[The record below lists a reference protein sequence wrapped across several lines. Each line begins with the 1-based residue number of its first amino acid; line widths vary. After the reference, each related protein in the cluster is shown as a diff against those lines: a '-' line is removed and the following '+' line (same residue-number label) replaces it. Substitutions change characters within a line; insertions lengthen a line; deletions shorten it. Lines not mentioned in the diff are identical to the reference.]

1 VNCRQGSAQRELYLF
16 LNTYFAMRRILALFI
31 IISLSGCAT
40 ITGMTDA
47 VGDLFKDSDNSE
59 PPAEL
64 TEYQP
69 EVKLKIL
76 WDKSDGVGTDE
87 LAVNLVAAISSGRV
101 IIADREG
108 LIQARSLL
116 DGELFWE
123 VEIDMPISSGPVIDG
138 DLLFV
143 ATSKADVLA
152 LNTATGEAVWKQK
165 VSSEVL
171 ALPVVADDKLLIRCT
186 DGKDFGLYRA
196 DGKQAWSVEHNMP
209 ALSIRGEGSPVV
221 VDDSVIIG
229 YANGK
234 LIALNLL
241 DGAHLWE
248 TSIAIPKG
256 RSEVERLTDI
266 NDTPVIVG
274 DTIFI
279 SSYKS
284 GINAVTPVDGDVL
297 WRNESI
303 SAISGLSA
311 DYSYLYLSDV
321 DSDVWQLDQRN
332 GASYWKQ
339 TDLHQRRL
347 SVPAVYDEY
356 VVVGDFEGYL
366 HWLSKT
372 DGRLLGRIEITDE
385 PIVAQPIIVNNVLYV
400 YASDGT
406 LAAVKVLLF

>member
-1 VNCRQGSAQRELYLF
+1 
-16 LNTYFAMRRILALFI
+16 MRRILALLFI
-31 IISLSGCAT
+31 VSLSGCAT
-40 ITGMTDA
+40 ITTMTDS
-47 VGDLFKDSDNSE
+47 VGDLFSDSDNSE

-69 EVKLKIL
+69 EIKLEII

-87 LAVNLVAAISSGRV
+87 LAVNLVPAIAEGRI
-101 IIADREG
+101 IIADHEG
-108 LIQARSLL
+108 LIQARSVL

-123 VEIDMPISSGPVIDG
+123 VEIDMPVSAGPVIDG

-143 ATSKADVLA
+143 GTSKADVLA
-152 LNTATGEAVWKQK
+152 LNTATGEAVWKQR

-186 DGKDFGLYRA
+186 DGKDIALNRM
-196 DGKQAWSVEHNMP
+196 DGKQLWTIEHNIP
-209 ALSIRGEGSPVV
+209 ALSIRGEGAPVI
-221 VDDSVIIG
+221 VDESAIIG

-234 LIALNLL
+234 LIAINLA

-248 TSIAIPKG
+248 TSIAIPRG

-266 NDTPVIVG
+266 NGTPVLNEG
-274 DTIFI
+274 TIFI
-279 SSYKS
+279 TGFKS
-284 GINAVTPVDGDVL
+284 GINAVSSIDGDVL
-297 WRNESI
+297 WRNESVP
-303 SAISGLSA
+303 AISGLTA
-311 DYSYLYLSDV
+311 DMSYLYLSDTS
-321 DSDVWQLDQRN
+321 SDVWQLDQRN

-347 SVPAVYDEY
+347 SMPAVYDDY

-366 HWLSKT
+366 HWLSKI

-385 PIVAQPIIVNNVLYV
+385 PIVAQPIVIDNILYV

>member
-1 VNCRQGSAQRELYLF
+1 
-16 LNTYFAMRRILALFI
+16 MHKILALLF

-40 ITGMTDA
+40 LTNMTDS

-69 EVKLKIL
+69 EVKLEII
-76 WDKSDGVGTDE
+76 WDESDGVGTDE
-87 LAVNLVAAISSGRV
+87 LAVNLVPAVADGRI

-123 VEIDMPISSGPVIDG
+123 VEIDMPISTGPVIDN
-138 DLLFV
+138 DLLFIG
-143 ATSKADVLA
+143 TSKADVLA
-152 LNTATGEAVWKQK
+152 LNTATGEAVWKQR

-171 ALPVVADDKLLIRCT
+171 SLPVVVSDTVLIRCL
-186 DGKDFGLYRA
+186 DGKNIALNRNS
-196 DGKQAWSVEHNMP
+196 GKQIWVVEHSIP
-209 ALSIRGEGSPVV
+209 ALSIRGEGAPVAIDDESV
-221 VDDSVIIG
+221 VIG

-234 LIALNLL
+234 LVAINLL
-241 DGAHLWE
+241 DGAYLWE
-248 TSIAIPKG
+248 TSIATPRG

-266 NDTPVIVG
+266 NGTPVLQS
-274 DTIFI
+274 DMIFV
-279 SSYKS
+279 SSFNR

-297 WRNESI
+297 WTNDTI
-303 SAISGLSA
+303 AVNQGLTV
-311 DYSYLYLSDV
+311 DDRYIYLNDAS
-321 DSDVWQLDQRN
+321 SDVWQLDQRN

-339 TDLHQRRL
+339 TDLHQRQL
-347 SVPAVYDEY
+347 SIPVVYGDY

-366 HWLSKT
+366 HWLSKI

-385 PIVAQPIIVNNVLYV
+385 AIIAQPVVIDDVLYV

>member
-1 VNCRQGSAQRELYLF
+1 MQ
-16 LNTYFAMRRILALFI
+16 RILALLFI
-31 IISLSGCAT
+31 VSLSGCAT

-47 VGDLFKDSDNSE
+47 VGDLFSDSDNSE

-69 EVKLKIL
+69 EVKLEII
-76 WDKSDGVGTDE
+76 WDESDGVGTDE
-87 LAVNLVAAISSGRV
+87 LALNLVPAVDGTRI

-123 VEIDMPISSGPVIDG
+123 VEIDMPISSGPVIDR

-143 ATSKADVLA
+143 GTSKADILA
-152 LNTATGEAVWKQK
+152 LSTLTGEAIWKQR

-171 ALPVVADDKLLIRCT
+171 ALPVVANDKLLIRCT
-186 DGKDFGLYRA
+186 DGKDIALNRD
-196 DGKQAWSVEHNMP
+196 DGRQLWAVEHTIP

-221 VDDSVIIG
+221 VGDSVIIG

-234 LIALNLL
+234 LVAIDLL
-241 DGAHLWE
+241 DGAHIWE
-248 TSIAIPKG
+248 TSIAIPRG

-266 NDTPVIVG
+266 NGTPIIKD
-274 DTIFI
+274 DTIFV
-279 SSYKS
+279 SSFKS
-284 GINAVTPVDGDVL
+284 GVNAVTPIDGDVL
-297 WRNESI
+297 WRNELI
-303 SAISGLSA
+303 SANQGLSA
-311 DYSYLYLSDV
+311 DTSYLYLSDAS
-321 DSDVWQLDQRN
+321 SDVWQLDQRN

-339 TDLHQRRL
+339 TDLHQRQL
-347 SVPAVYDEY
+347 SVPVVYEDY

-366 HWLSKT
+366 HWLSKI

-385 PIVAQPIIVNNVLYV
+385 PIVAQPIVIGNVLYV

>member
-1 VNCRQGSAQRELYLF
+1 MQ
-16 LNTYFAMRRILALFI
+16 RILALLFI
-31 IISLSGCAT
+31 VSLSGCAT

-47 VGDLFKDSDNSE
+47 VGDLFTDSDNSE

-69 EVKLKIL
+69 EIKLEII
-76 WDKSDGVGTDE
+76 WDESDGVGTDE
-87 LAVNLVAAISSGRV
+87 LAVNLVPAIANGRI

-108 LIQARSLL
+108 LVQARSLL

-123 VEIDMPISSGPVIDG
+123 VEIDMPISAGPVIDD
-138 DLLFV
+138 DLLFLG
-143 ATSKADVLA
+143 TSKADVLA
-152 LNTATGEAVWKQK
+152 LNTATGEAVWKQR

-171 ALPVVADDKLLIRCT
+171 ALPVVADDKVLIRCT
-186 DGKDFGLYRA
+186 DGKDIALNRF
-196 DGKQAWSVEHNMP
+196 DGKQVWSVEHNIP
-209 ALSIRGEGSPVV
+209 ALSIRGEGTPVI
-221 VDDSVIIG
+221 VDDIAVIG

-234 LIALNLL
+234 LIAISLL
-241 DGAHLWE
+241 DGAHVWE
-248 TSIAIPKG
+248 TSIAIPRG

-266 NDTPVIVG
+266 NATPVVNG

-279 SSYKS
+279 SSFKS

-311 DYSYLYLSDV
+311 DTSYLYLSDAS
-321 DSDVWQLDQRN
+321 SDVWQLDQRN

-347 SVPAVYDEY
+347 SVPVVYDDY

-366 HWLSKT
+366 HWLSIA

-385 PIVAQPIIVNNVLYV
+385 PIVTQPIVIDNVLYV